1 LCGGGFAQPG
11 ASLGWPTGRYPGF
24 DALPFQEG
32 LPMSR
37 CLQGFAAA
45 LIAVALLL
53 VQVAPVAAATGQS
66 LENRGE
72 TNLFADILIL
82 RPLGLAM
89 IGVSTVAWLGVAP
102 FVAVVRPTDLDDSM
116 EYFVLRPVRY
126 TFADPLGHH

>member
-1 LCGGGFAQPG
+1 
-11 ASLGWPTGRYPGF
+11 
-24 DALPFQEG
+24 
-32 LPMSR
+32 MSR

-72 TNLFADILIL
+72 TNLFADILVL

-89 IGVSTVAWLGVAP
+89 IGVSAVVWMGVAP

-116 EYFVLRPVRY
+116 EYLLLRPVRY

>member
-1 LCGGGFAQPG
+1 
-11 ASLGWPTGRYPGF
+11 
-24 DALPFQEG
+24 
-32 LPMSR
+32 MSR

-45 LIAVALLL
+45 LIAVALLF

-66 LENRGE
+66 LENRGK

-89 IGVSTVAWLGVAP
+89 VGVSTAVWLGVVP
-102 FVAVVRPTDLDDSM
+102 FVAVIRPTDLDDSM
-116 EYFVLRPVRY
+116 EYLVLRPVRY